1 MSLQVIIPQTNRDR
15 SHSTPKPT
23 EAQVDESVPSP
34 DVVKWDS
41 VLDPGDAGRGDWRV
55 LGSLEKM
62 GQNERST
69 VLMIEISL

>member
-1 MSLQVIIPQTNRDR
+1 MSLLVTIPQTNRNR

-41 VLDPGDAGRGDWRV
+41 ALDPGDTG
-55 LGSLEKM
+55 
-62 GQNERST
+62 
-69 VLMIEISL
+69 